1 MLNNKAIL
9 ITGGTNLLGE
19 KFVEIIL
26 DKYKP
31 SKFVVLSP
39 DELELLNI
47 QKKFGR
53 EDHPCLHYLLGS
65 VRNRDVLYRAFQGI
79 DIVIHTEFLHL
90 GYVAEYNPFEAVK
103 TNILGAMNVID
114 AAIDRKVK
122 KVISISTESSSNPG
136 MLAGLA
142 ERTSEKIFVAG
153 NNYSGHGGT
162 CFSVARIGSVFGPK
176 ENLVSRYNKMSET
189 GVLSISDTR
198 RSRFWMSYQDIVEF
212 IIFSLEQM
220 TKGEIFVPKLPSIRE
235 VDLAR
240 AIAPECDIKVI
251 GLNPSENLHEIL
263 LSDADSQFAL
273 EYGTYYSIIPF
284 YLDIGTLIY
293 LGPTEGV
300 PCYHGFRYSSETNKR
315 WLSVENLREILRLG

>member
-65 VRNRDVLYRAFQGI
+65 VRNRDVLYRAFKGI

-90 GYVAEYNPFEAVK
+90 AYVAEYNPFEVVK
-103 TNILGAMNVID
+103 SNIQGAMNVID

-142 ERTSEKIFVAG
+142 ERTSEKMFVAG
-153 NNYSGHGGT
+153 NNYSGHDGA
-162 CFSVARIGSVFGPK
+162 CFSVVRIGSVFGPK
-176 ENLVSRYNKMSET
+176 ENLVSKFQIMRDKKM
-189 GVLSISDTR
+189 VSISDPL
-198 RSRFWMSYQDIVEF
+198 RSRFWMTYNDVVDFVLFCLQ
-212 IIFSLEQM
+212 QM
-220 TKGEIFVPKLPSIRE
+220 TKGEIFIPKLPSIRE
-235 VDLAR
+235 IDLAR
-240 AIAPECDIKVI
+240 AIAQDGEIKVG

-263 LSDADSQFAL
+263 LSADDSQFAL
-273 EYGTYYSIIPF
+273 EYDTYYSIIPF
-284 YLDIGTLIY
+284 YLDIGTLVY

-300 PCYHGFRYSSETNKR
+300 PCYHGFSYNSDTNKH
-315 WLSVENLREILRLG
+315 WVSVEKLKEICK